1 MSKLLKMA
9 KSNVPLDELQVTE
22 RDPRTGKEI
31 SQPALHPNRCEDRC
45 FVLYKPPS
53 QDGSPADV
61 EEYLELAQFIAED
74 LDWVLS
80 LPHDKFWCQVV
91 FDESLQKCLE
101 SYLRLAPRGFDSDMT
116 TSPAVSDMQKHLH
129 RSVFF
134 TFLRMA
140 THKESKDHF
149 ITPAVFGEI
158 IYNNFLFDIPKILD
172 LCVLYGKGN
181 GPLLHKMI
189 ENIFSQQEAYY
200 SDLDETIPTV
210 LQVLDNILK
219 KCGLQMDGAFTGEPQ
234 KLGVQGA
241 PSLMDISLMDFVDV
255 VQFLCDTCTTLC
267 SFLDIFPTACKTF
280 QNHKFLTRLACFYEI
295 LVPELETAIR
305 RRTSE
310 DKRIQEDLWTR
321 LCHSQKKMIEI
332 AHFLINYCCL
342 QPILES
348 SSENINLFVED
359 FLQIFTTLIQEKRFL
374 ADYDEQFPVADDISL
389 LQQVS
394 PFLDDTRTS
403 YILQGVESAWEG
415 LGRKKHGVPTT
426 HTSHPE
432 PHKLEAEG
440 AVGGSEAQP
449 QREINKNTSKPSQ
462 VSVSSGELESL
473 IFQVQDLLPDLG
485 EGFIMA
491 CLEEY
496 AFDSEVVIN
505 NILESKLL
513 PNLEKLDRTLPR
525 PKKEVSTVLS
535 SRCNIFDDDEFDV
548 FNRDHVDTS
557 CIWKGKRQRGSA
569 RALVND
575 KQHVKEQKERY
586 KSYEVVVEEI
596 PVGEG
601 SRDGFYTDNYDD
613 EYDDTYDANQVGAN
627 DQDDD
632 TELLS
637 RRPFTTPLILST
649 KNKQELENER
659 DDNEDDDYK
668 EEEKNNGPMRD
679 LFIQDPAVL
688 REQAEARRAAQ
699 YHRRGF
705 KPDSSANV
713 TGAPR
718 GRGQSKETVQERR
731 KKESHKSTRANHNR
745 RAMADR
751 KRNKGM
757 IPS

>member
-1 MSKLLKMA
+1 MA
-9 KSNVPLDELQVTE
+9 KNNVPLDELQVTE

-31 SQPALHPNRCEDRC
+31 SLPALHPNRCEDRC

-53 QDGSPADV
+53 QDGSPAEV
-61 EEYLELAQFIAED
+61 EEYLEQAQFIAED

-101 SYLRLAPRGFDSDMT
+101 SYLRLAPRGCDSDMT

-200 SDLDETIPTV
+200 SDLDETLPTV

-219 KCGLQMDGAFTGEPQ
+219 KCGLQTDGAFTGEPQ

-241 PSLMDISLMDFVDV
+241 PSLTDISLMDFVDV

-310 DKRIQEDLWTR
+310 DKSIQEDLWRR
-321 LCHSQKKMIEI
+321 LCHSRKKMIEI

-426 HTSHPE
+426 HTSPPE
-432 PHKLEAEG
+432 PHRYEAEG
-440 AVGGSEAQP
+440 AVGGSETHP
-449 QREINKNTSKPSQ
+449 QREINKNTPQPSK

-496 AFDSEVVIN
+496 AYDSEVVIN
-505 NILESKLL
+505 NILENRLS

-575 KQHVKEQKERY
+575 KQHVREQKERY

-601 SRDGFYTDNYDD
+601 SKDGFYTDNYDD

-632 TELLS
+632 SELLA

-659 DDNEDDDYK
+659 DDNEDDNYK
-668 EEEKNNGPMRD
+668 EEEKNNGPKQD

-705 KPDSSANV
+705 KPESSTTV
-713 TGAPR
+713 IGASR
-718 GRGQSKETVQERR
+718 GRGQSKETMQERR

>member
-1 MSKLLKMA
+1 MA

-31 SQPALHPNRCEDRC
+31 SQPAL
-45 FVLYKPPS
+45 
-53 QDGSPADV
+53 
-61 EEYLELAQFIAED
+61 
-74 LDWVLS
+74 
-80 LPHDKFWCQVV
+80 VV

-210 LQVLDNILK
+210 LQ
-219 KCGLQMDGAFTGEPQ
+219 
-234 KLGVQGA
+234 
-241 PSLMDISLMDFVDV
+241 DFVDV

-310 DKRIQEDLWTR
+310 DK
-321 LCHSQKKMIEI
+321 
-332 AHFLINYCCL
+332 
-342 QPILES
+342 S

-389 LQQVS
+389 LQQ
-394 PFLDDTRTS
+394 
-403 YILQGVESAWEG
+403 
-415 LGRKKHGVPTT
+415 
-426 HTSHPE
+426 
-432 PHKLEAEG
+432 
-440 AVGGSEAQP
+440 
-449 QREINKNTSKPSQ
+449 TSKPSQ